1 MYRRRSVSEWYRQ
14 SGCDSVTGVYYHT
27 GGNGAYPEMLEIALK
42 ATHPDAAIKIIN
54 AGISGNTTV
63 NGLER
68 LDNDV
73 LQHHPALVTISFGLN
88 DLVND
93 IVNDMVRVPPDQ
105 FRSNLEQLID
115 RCQAQQS

>member
-1 MYRRRSVSEWYRQ
+1 M
-14 SGCDSVTGVYYHT
+14 
-27 GGNGAYPEMLEIALK
+27 PEIALK
-42 ATHPDAAIKIIN
+42 STHPGAAIKVIN

-63 NGLER
+63 DGRKR

-115 RCQAQQS
+115 RCQAQQSRVVLCTPNAVIDTSDRSSLSRHSAC